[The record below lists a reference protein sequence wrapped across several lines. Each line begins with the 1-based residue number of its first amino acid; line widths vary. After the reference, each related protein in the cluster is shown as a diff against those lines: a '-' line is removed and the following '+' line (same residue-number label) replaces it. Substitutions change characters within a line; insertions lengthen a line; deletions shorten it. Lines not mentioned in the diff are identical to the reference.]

1 MQIAVFDTYVRRPDG
16 RTMHFDILVPN
27 AGRDPAIVVAHG
39 RSYVASKGI
48 TGESLTTAECRFCH
62 IEHASTAVQR
72 DIERTG
78 FSILEFEHCD

>member
-27 AGRDPAIVVAHG
+27 EGRDPAAVVAHG
-39 RSYVASKGI
+39 RAYLSGKGI
-48 TGESLTTAECRFCH
+48 SGEALTTRECRFCH
-62 IEHASTAVQR
+62 IEAASAAVLR

-78 FSILEFEHCD
+78 FSILELQHCD